1 MPGNRAYPNL
11 IFGLS
16 CNRNSK
22 ISLILTI
29 FKIFLL
35 TKMSFFFFCSVQ
47 PLMVLEIQTN
57 NKDVNS
63 KLEQAKCCQKVQ
75 LIFSLNNET
84 ACVLRLSFV
93 WEQVSKIP
101 DKFHQCSSY
110 PGALTWLFS
119 CPMTSTDWRLTT
131 TVQP

>member
-35 TKMSFFFFCSVQ
+35 TKMSFFCSVQ

-93 WEQVSKIP
+93 
-101 DKFHQCSSY
+101 
-110 PGALTWLFS
+110 
-119 CPMTSTDWRLTT
+119 
-131 TVQP
+131 

>member
-1 MPGNRAYPNL
+1 MPRNRANPNPNL

-35 TKMSFFFFCSVQ
+35 NKMSFFCSVQ

-57 NKDVNS
+57 KKDINS

-84 ACVLRLSFV
+84 ACELRLSFV
-93 WEQVSKIP
+93 
-101 DKFHQCSSY
+101 
-110 PGALTWLFS
+110 
-119 CPMTSTDWRLTT
+119 
-131 TVQP
+131 